1 MKNQELNQLIDILF
15 KSGKEEKYKPKTIII
30 EEGIIS
36 KKFYYLKKGILRG
49 WTNYDGKEI
58 SFQFLFEDHIF
69 CSSESFFYNR
79 PSSYT
84 IETIENCTVFS
95 IEKTVIDKLSENN
108 DFLNLFNKYLIS
120 RINDYQQL
128 LISKIQDKPEVRYKK
143 LLEANPEIILRIPQ
157 HLVASYLGIT
167 PVSLSRIRNR

>member
-1 MKNQELNQLIDILF
+1 MKNQELNQLIEILF
-15 KSGKEEKYKPKTIII
+15 KSGKVENYKPKTVII
-30 EEGIIS
+30 EEGVVS

-58 SFQFLFEDHIF
+58 TFQFLFEDHIF

-84 IETIENCTVFS
+84 VETVEACTLLS
-95 IEKTVIDKLSENN
+95 IEKTVIDQLSENN
-108 DFLNLFNKYLIS
+108 EFLNLFNKYLIG
-120 RINDYQQL
+120 RVNDYQRL
-128 LISKIQDKPEVRYKK
+128 LISQIQDKPEVRYKK
-143 LLEANPEIILRIPQ
+143 LFEENPEIILRIPQ